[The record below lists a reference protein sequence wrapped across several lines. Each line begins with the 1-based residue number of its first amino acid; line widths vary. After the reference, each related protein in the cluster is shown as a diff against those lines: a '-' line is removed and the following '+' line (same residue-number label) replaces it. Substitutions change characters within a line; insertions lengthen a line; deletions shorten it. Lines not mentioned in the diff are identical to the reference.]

1 MFPAVDFRKWGRT
14 LINDFHKV
22 LIFSAKAEQKFW
34 QKYSWYQKLPRS
46 PSSLSSD
53 KFDRIRVPCTLCK
66 LSSSPS
72 SQPSSDKDK
81 LKSQSVLRKSQSV
94 LKWKINWKLETYSVL
109 TSLTVGRQ
117 WRGCQCTKEKKSH
130 ERPGEKY
137 WLKDPEKYWSAHKYQ
152 GFSS

>member
-22 LIFSAKAEQKFW
+22 LIFPAKAEQKFW

-53 KFDRIRVPCTLCK
+53 KFDRIRVHIVQIVIIAIITTIISLTK
-66 LSSSPS
+66 L
-72 SQPSSDKDK
+72 
-81 LKSQSVLRKSQSV
+81 KSQSV
-94 LKWKINWKLETYSVL
+94 LKWKINWNLETYSDL
-109 TSLTVGRQ
+109 TSLTAGRQ
-117 WRGCQCTKEKKSH
+117 WRGCQCTKEKKSP

-137 WLKDPEKYWSAHKYQ
+137 WLKDPEKYWSAHKYR